1 MKPDLDNHSN
11 VAVINADLATEVLGR
26 RDVVGENV
34 KFNGKKFLVI
44 GVLKEKNSSAGI
56 SSSSTLQAYIPYTS

>member
-26 RDVVGENV
+26 TDVVGENV
-34 KFNGKKFLVI
+34 KFNRKRFLII
-44 GVLKEKNSSAGI
+44 GV
-56 SSSSTLQAYIPYTS
+56 